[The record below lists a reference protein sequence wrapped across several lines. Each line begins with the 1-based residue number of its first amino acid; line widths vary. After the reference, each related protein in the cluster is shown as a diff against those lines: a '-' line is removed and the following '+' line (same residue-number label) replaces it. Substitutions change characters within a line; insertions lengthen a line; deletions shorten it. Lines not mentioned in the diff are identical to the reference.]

1 MATGT
6 AVTLGT
12 VSQGT
17 LTFAQ
22 TLTKPWLFL
31 HNKTSAYAVD
41 GSVSPTTFQSLTA
54 VGITSFSSGGGS
66 LTIVHSPNAL
76 ANGDSVTISGAT
88 LPAFNGTFVVSAV
101 SSTTFT
107 ISVTYAAST
116 GGSWIRTSA
125 AGFPLNIGYSLAAGA
140 VYLDGTVYCMT
151 TTGRI
156 YGSAI
161 EDVLTW
167 NALNYISKSSEP
179 DGGIALAKHLNWV
192 VAMGTY
198 STEFFYN
205 AGGTYPTSPLLRN
218 DNSKLEIGCA
228 NGYSVVQ
235 FENTLMWI
243 GVSKETGNGVY
254 MLDGVSPIKVSTPV
268 IEKYLNADGLSIVN
282 AYALTIAGHTFYV
295 MNLDVTE
302 ITLIYDLNE
311 KLWYQWSSTVG
322 GVEQDFVGRFFTSLY
337 GKSYCLNPYNGALSV
352 FDNGTYQDEYQTI
365 NTRVVTPIID
375 GGSTLTKF
383 FESLQVVGDRAA
395 TTVQIRHTDDDYNTW
410 TNRRTVNM
418 NDIRPVLWTLGSSR
432 RKAFELLHTDNT
444 GLRIE
449 AIELNVVEGTT

>member
-1 MATGT
+1 MAIGT
-6 AVTLGT
+6 AVTLGII
-12 VSQGT
+12 SQGT

-31 HNKTSAYAVD
+31 NNKTSAYAVD
-41 GSVSPTTFQSLTA
+41 GSVSPTTFQSLTL
-54 VGITSFSSGGGS
+54 VGISGYSGSTST
-66 LTIVHSPNAL
+66 TITSPNSL

-88 LPAFNGTFVVSAV
+88 HAAFNGTFTVSGV
-101 SSTTFT
+101 TSTSFV
-107 ISVTYAAST
+107 ISVAYAAST

-125 AGFPLNIGYSLAAGA
+125 SGFPLNNGYYLAAGA

-179 DGGIALAKHLNWV
+179 DGGVAIAKHLNWV
-192 VAMGTY
+192 VAMGAY

-205 AGGTYPTSPLLRN
+205 AGGTYPASPLLRN
-218 DNSKLEIGCA
+218 GDAKLEIGCA
-228 NGYSVVQ
+228 NGFSVVQ

-243 GVSKETGNGVY
+243 GQSKETGKGVF
-254 MLDGVSPIKVSTPV
+254 MLDGVSPTKVSTPA
-268 IEKYLNADGLSIVN
+268 IEHYLNSDGLTIVN
-282 AYALTIAGHTFYV
+282 AFALTIAGHTFYIL
-295 MNLDVTE
+295 NLDTTE
-302 ITLIYDLNE
+302 ITFCYDLNE
-311 KLWYQWSSTVG
+311 NLWYQWSSNVG
-322 GVEQDFVGRFFTSLY
+322 GVEQDLVGRFFTSLY
-337 GKSYCLNPYNGALSV
+337 GVSYCLNSYNGALST
-352 FDNGTYQDEYQTI
+352 FSNSSYQDYYEPI
-365 NTRVVTPIID
+365 NTRIVTPILD
-375 GGSTLTKF
+375 GGSTMTKF
-383 FESLQVVGDRAA
+383 FESLQVVGDKAS

-410 TNRRTVNM
+410 TNYRTVNM
-418 NDIRPVLWTLGSSR
+418 NDVRPVLWTLGSSR

-449 AIELNVVEGTT
+449 AIELNVTEGSS

>member
-31 HNKTSAYAVD
+31 NNKTSAYAVD
-41 GSVSPTTFQSLTA
+41 GSVSPTTFQSLTL
-54 VGITSFSSGGGS
+54 VGISGYSGSTST
-66 LTIVHSPNAL
+66 TITSHNSL

-88 LPAFNGTFVVSAV
+88 YAAFNGTFTVSGV
-101 SSTTFT
+101 TSTSFV
-107 ISVTYAAST
+107 ISVAYAAST

-125 AGFPLNIGYSLAAGA
+125 AGFPLNNGYSLAAGA
-140 VYLDGTVYCMT
+140 VYSDGTVYCMT

-179 DGGIALAKHLNWV
+179 DGGVALAKHLNWI
-192 VAMGTY
+192 VAMGAH
-198 STEFFYN
+198 STEFFYD

-218 DNSKLEIGCA
+218 DASKIEIGCA

-235 FENTLMWI
+235 FENNLMWV
-243 GVSKETGNGVY
+243 GVSRETGNGVF

-268 IEKYLNADGLSIVN
+268 IEKYLNADGLTIVN
-282 AYALTIAGHTFYV
+282 AYAITIAGHTFYV
-295 MNLDVTE
+295 MNLDTTE

-311 KLWYQWSSTVG
+311 NLWYQWSSTVG

-337 GKSYCLNPYNGALSV
+337 GVSYCLNPYNGALSV
-352 FDNGTYQDEYQTI
+352 FDINTYQDEYQTT
-365 NTRVVTPIID
+365 NTRIVTPQID
-375 GGSTLTKF
+375 GGSTITKF
-383 FESLQVVGDRAA
+383 FESLQVVGDRAT

-410 TNRRTVNM
+410 TNYRTVNM
-418 NDIRPVLWTLGSSR
+418 NDVRPVLWTLGSSR

-444 GLRIE
+444 GLRLE
-449 AIELNVVEGTT
+449 AIELNVVEGSS